1 MADCLNP
8 SQLSPWGGL
17 KRKCLNCR
25 KIEKNNFVGIRFLV
39 VCLKMTLKSGF
50 EGFEEFEGFEGFEGR
65 VRFF

>member
-1 MADCLNP
+1 
-8 SQLSPWGGL
+8 L

-25 KIEKNNFVGIRFLV
+25 KIEKINFVGIRFLV